1 MKYDIYF
8 GFIDISY
15 GLLENS
21 KSGGSIISIAS
32 EHTNLKTAL
41 KCLMTVSPKC

>member
-1 MKYDIYF
+1 MYF
-8 GFIDISY
+8 GFIEISH
-15 GLLENS
+15 GVLENF